1 MSQLFHN
8 ARFSVQMQLWTIRK
22 SKLNESNVDAL
33 TLSNLLVGWGG
44 NNAKVPKAKKIEE
57 GCVNPKRLEI
67 PEMWREK
74 MMLGEVE
81 QFKFVQGDPPP
92 FYDLNATDYV
102 GKPIGLKELLYR
114 PGLWKD
120 GMTRHGGEKKKKSTA
135 AVVDDG

>member
-1 MSQLFHN
+1 VLFEWLYPGH
-8 ARFSVQMQLWTIRK
+8 QML
-22 SKLNESNVDAL
+22 LNVDWSSNHSAIADDAL

-102 GKPIGLKELLYR
+102 GKPPWSVEEEEE
-114 PGLWKD
+114 
-120 GMTRHGGEKKKKSTA
+120 HSSCC
-135 AVVDDG
+135 